1 MQSARKN
8 DMFLPSESTD
18 SLLASYPMMSDNL
31 QRLREML
38 LGALKPVPDISIT
51 EWAEQNIYLPK
62 KVTSEEGPFRIA
74 RTPYLREIMD
84 CMHPSNPI
92 NEVIVWSGT
101 QLGKTQSI
109 FNSVFFNIV
118 NAPAGILFGFS
129 NTEEMKKMIQNR
141 FDPIVDANP
150 IIRERIFAQRAGRSG
165 DTLNFKDFPGGDISF
180 ASGEAPAAWISNPR
194 RYIYI
199 DEADAMP
206 KDLNGKGDVY
216 ELAKDRVSSWGNRYK
231 IYMSSTTTNKSSRI
245 KKEYELTEMSKYFV
259 PCPHCGHYQL
269 IDWARFHWEVDN
281 LIVND
286 VWMDCEECG
295 YHIHDYDK
303 EYMLPRG
310 EWRATNPLPTPKN
323 KRGFWISGLYA
334 PVGWQSWKGCVET
347 YLKATRDRDVTKLT
361 AFFNSILAMPYEEY
375 SDRPD
380 WQRLYNLSRGS
391 GYISGQIPKDVLFLT
406 SATDVQENRLETE
419 IKGWCRNGRSK
430 SIATFKFFCRQD
442 EKTDTISAKCWDEY
456 QSTILDGQ
464 FIREDGVCLR
474 TVQNAIDRSYNTITV
489 NAFWQNYCR
498 IEESRGLKGDYRLT
512 QVRGRDNT
520 NDIISSFKLDKP
532 GQKGAKRLSKNKK
545 RKDGVFFFIDV
556 GVSVLKTQIYKDLNE
571 EDNVERTKPNI
582 MIFPA
587 DYDEEFFKQ
596 LTAEEWIPPDS
607 KHKHGHWD
615 NPRHRNEALDLSVY
629 NRAMWYLIGAYE
641 FTDANYDYIESQYSM
656 SKKAVKAE
664 VQRKKKATVRVLNK
678 GGDIY

>member
-1 MQSARKN
+1 MRQSGRSAN
-8 DMFLPSESTD
+8 
-18 SLLASYPMMSDNL
+18 SLQAPISPLLNIYPEMSDTL
-31 QRLREML
+31 ERLRTL
-38 LGALKPVPDISIT
+38 LVSALRPVPDISIT

-62 KVTSEEGPFRIA
+62 KVTAEDGPFRIS

-84 CMHPSNPI
+84 CLHPSNPI

-216 ELAKDRVSSWGNRYK
+216 ELAKDRVSSFGNRYK

-245 KKEYELTEMSKYFV
+245 KKEYELTDMRKYFV
-259 PCPHCGHYQL
+259 PCPSCGHMQL
-269 IDWARFHWEVDN
+269 IAWERFHWDADN
-281 LIVND
+281 LVVKD
-286 VWMDCEECG
+286 VWMSCEECG

-310 EWRATNPLPTPKN
+310 QWRATNPLPTPKN
-323 KRGFWISGLYA
+323 KVGFWISGLYA
-334 PVGWQSWKGCVET
+334 PVGWQSWKGAIET
-347 YLKATRDRDVTKLT
+347 FLKASRDRDTAKLT
-361 AFFNSILAMPYEEY
+361 AFYNSVLAMPYEEY
-375 SDRPD
+375 SDTPS
-380 WQRLYNLSRGS
+380 WERLYNLSKGS
-391 GYISGQIPKDVLFLT
+391 GYMSGEIPSDVVFLT

-419 IKGWCRNGRSK
+419 LKGWCRNGRSR
-430 SIATFKFFCRQD
+430 SIATYKFFCEQD
-442 EKTDTISAKCWDEY
+442 LTTKNINSKVWEELRTTV
-456 QSTILDGQ
+456 LDGQ
-464 FIREDGVCLR
+464 FIREDGVCLK
-474 TVQNAIDRSYNTITV
+474 TVQNAIDRSYQLPTV

-498 IEESRGLKGDYRLT
+498 LEESRGKDEYRLT
-512 QVRGRDNT
+512 QVRGRDT
-520 NDIISSFKLDKP
+520 IQDIISSFKLDKP
-532 GQKGAKRLSKNKK
+532 GEKGQKKLSKNKK
-545 RKDGVFFFIDV
+545 RRDGVFMFIDV
-556 GVSVLKTQIYKDLNE
+556 GVSVLKTQIYKDLNQ
-571 EDNVERTKPNI
+571 EDNVERTKQNI
-582 MIFPA
+582 LMFPM
-587 DYDEEFFKQ
+587 DYDEEYFKQ
-596 LTAEEWIPPDS
+596 LTAEDYIPPDS
-607 KHKHGHWD
+607 SHKHGRWE
-615 NPRHRNEALDLSVY
+615 NPRHRNEMLDLNVY
-629 NRAMWYLIGAYE
+629 NRAMWYLIGAYA
-641 FTDANYDYIESQYSM
+641 FTDKDYDFIESQYSM
-656 SKKAVKAE
+656 SVKAQRIE
-664 VQRKKKATVRVLNK
+664 TQQRKKARVRVLNK